1 MRVILIDK
9 ENNKVTEPDI
19 DLSELDDIYKYLK
32 CTYFEALAFIMNKKK
47 YLILCDEEGRLKMKK
62 EAHPEKKVSVVSPIA
77 EIVGNVI
84 ICKQKEEEL
93 VGLTDADFTLLRPF
107 IRNVEELGYLLF
119 IPDYSTQS
127 RMFKS

>member
-1 MRVILIDK
+1 MKVIWIDK

-19 DLSELDDIYKYLK
+19 DFSELDDIYKYLN
-32 CTYFEALAFIMNKKK
+32 CDCFEALAFILNKEK
-47 YLILCDEEGRLKMKK
+47 YLILCDEEGRLKMNQ
-62 EAHPEKKVSVVSPIA
+62 EEHPEKKVSVVSPLA

-84 ICKQKEEEL
+84 ICKQREDEM
-93 VGLTDADFTLLRPF
+93 VGLTDADFNLLRPF
-107 IRNVEELGYLLF
+107 IRNVKELGYLLF